1 MKNFVAICMC
11 VFTLVAC
18 GTEEQPKNTRE
29 PALNESLKAAPAKAS
44 MTDDQ
49 VFAYILGQEYGLPLY
64 LNQPPRIG
72 EMLDLD
78 AMVQGIVDNEQ
89 VQKDTGF
96 VLQVL
101 PEEQRALEARYEQV
115 TKEREALG
123 DNAKPVVLAG
133 PITGGKVVIADTTAP
148 IIKYSYTRG
157 VVIDGFFAGMS
168 RTFGQKFDERYFIMG
183 LRESVLAA
191 MDPSFKRSVS
201 DDTLKAVNARFVERM
216 EEIRKEQ
223 RGQ

>member
-72 EMLDLD
+72 EMLDLLYEKFPPEEEND
-78 AMVQGIVDNEQ
+78 GAEESIRVAIIGRPNVGKSSLLNILAGSDRAIVTEIAGTTRDTIEETININGVLLNIVD
-89 VQKDTGF
+89 
-96 VLQVL
+96 
-101 PEEQRALEARYEQV
+101 
-115 TKEREALG
+115 
-123 DNAKPVVLAG
+123 
-133 PITGGKVVIADTTAP
+133 
-148 IIKYSYTRG
+148 II
-157 VVIDGFFAGMS
+157 
-168 RTFGQKFDERYFIMG
+168 
-183 LRESVLAA
+183 LL
-191 MDPSFKRSVS
+191 
-201 DDTLKAVNARFVERM
+201 L
-216 EEIRKEQ
+216 
-223 RGQ
+223 